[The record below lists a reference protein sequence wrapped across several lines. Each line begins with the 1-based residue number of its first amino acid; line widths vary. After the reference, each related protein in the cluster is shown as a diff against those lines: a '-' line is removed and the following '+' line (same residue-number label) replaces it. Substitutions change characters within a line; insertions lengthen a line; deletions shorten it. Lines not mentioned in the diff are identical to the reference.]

1 MLHRLRV
8 KFTLITMSLLALV
21 LLSVIGLLYFSSA
34 SAFDR
39 LVSRTLQHAL
49 VVQDLS
55 AERPLAHAGG
65 SGDKMPQV
73 PVIIVRGHISNDQV
87 VIDDSINTDEIDD
100 DKLEGYVR
108 YVIESGK
115 SEGMGW
121 GRRIRWMSRVRDD
134 QFTIAAAGMKD
145 INDALRQQLVSS
157 VIVFVVTMA
166 VLTLSAWKLSG
177 WAFAPVDKAMAQQ
190 RQFVAD
196 ASHELKTPLSVI
208 IANLQILERS
218 SLGTDPEAQGWIERT
233 DEEAHHMLDLITD
246 MLELAKSEADESPV
260 DRTATLDL
268 TSIVE
273 KTALQLDALAYERD
287 VSIETHVQDGI
298 SLRGNEG
305 EVERMVMTLVDNA
318 CKYASPGTTVRVS
331 LEQRADVTELVVNNC
346 GPVIDEA
353 DLPHVFER
361 FFRSD
366 RSRTQSGTS
375 GYGLGLAIAKAIV
388 ENHGGRIRVTSS
400 DEDGTAFTVTFPL
413 GQPGL

>member
-1 MLHRLRV
+1 
-8 KFTLITMSLLALV
+8 
-21 LLSVIGLLYFSSA
+21 
-34 SAFDR
+34 
-39 LVSRTLQHAL
+39 
-49 VVQDLS
+49 
-55 AERPLAHAGG
+55 
-65 SGDKMPQV
+65 
-73 PVIIVRGHISNDQV
+73 
-87 VIDDSINTDEIDD
+87 
-100 DKLEGYVR
+100 
-108 YVIESGK
+108 
-115 SEGMGW
+115 
-121 GRRIRWMSRVRDD
+121 
-134 QFTIAAAGMKD
+134 
-145 INDALRQQLVSS
+145 
-157 VIVFVVTMA
+157 
-166 VLTLSAWKLSG
+166 
-177 WAFAPVDKAMAQQ
+177 
-190 RQFVAD
+190 
-196 ASHELKTPLSVI
+196 
-208 IANLQILERS
+208 
-218 SLGTDPEAQGWIERT
+218 
-233 DEEAHHMLDLITD
+233 MLDLITD

-331 LEQRADVTELVVNNC
+331 LEQRAEVTELVVNNC